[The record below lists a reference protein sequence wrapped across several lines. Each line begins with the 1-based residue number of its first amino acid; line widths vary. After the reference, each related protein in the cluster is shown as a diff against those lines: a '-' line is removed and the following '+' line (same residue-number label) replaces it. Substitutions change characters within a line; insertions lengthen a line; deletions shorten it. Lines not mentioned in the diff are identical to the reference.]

1 MIGIRVTT
9 TRLTL
14 LGFFLVLVIAWFCYR
29 PALSGAFLLDDIPNL
44 GGLAQIGDVRTASD
58 FVLSGASGPT
68 GRPLALLTFALQA
81 NQFERGPRAFLKV
94 NVFIHLLNAVL
105 LAWCLYQLAS
115 LMAVERDRGIL
126 VATSAASLWLLLP
139 LLATSSLLIVQRM
152 TTLSALFS
160 LLGLGSYLALRRN
173 IEQTPHNSLIA
184 MTVLLAVS
192 TLLATFT
199 KESGSLLPMFVL
211 VIEATVLMRPESIT
225 QRNWRIWKFVVLVLP
240 SVAVFAYLASR
251 ASYPEWM
258 QDRKDFNAWERV
270 LTEAQILWVYIQNA
284 VIGLPV
290 RLGIFQTEYP
300 VSRSLLEFKTLIAGS
315 AWLALLFAA
324 IVRRRRWPLFALAVF
339 WYLAGHVIESTVL
352 PLELYFEHRNYL
364 PIIGPVFALCA
375 YLLLRSG
382 RAWRVGLAAI
392 SLLVIVN
399 AYLLYVFASIWG
411 EPSVASRYWALNYPD
426 SSRAVT
432 NMATYQLTE
441 EGPQRA
447 IQTIRQFTAAH
458 PEYAY
463 LGIQE
468 LNISCLFVMESDREQ
483 IVAELERG
491 LPNVVFTFT
500 AGRMLSQLFT
510 TTSAIDCG
518 KITPAT
524 VERLAVRLHDN
535 ARYINDPYY
544 SQFHHKLLAGIARFQ
559 GDREATMS
567 NLEKAISYSP
577 SSELNMMMVTT
588 LAEAGDFSGAD
599 NFINNAML
607 NKPMNPLMA
616 FAWQRDLEGLR
627 AYVRELEKYVLQDQA
642 DGTTQGM
649 ETDKE

>member
-1 MIGIRVTT
+1 
-9 TRLTL
+9 
-14 LGFFLVLVIAWFCYR
+14 
-29 PALSGAFLLDDIPNL
+29 
-44 GGLAQIGDVRTASD
+44 
-58 FVLSGASGPT
+58 
-68 GRPLALLTFALQA
+68 
-81 NQFERGPRAFLKV
+81 
-94 NVFIHLLNAVL
+94 
-105 LAWCLYQLAS
+105 
-115 LMAVERDRGIL
+115 
-126 VATSAASLWLLLP
+126 
-139 LLATSSLLIVQRM
+139 
-152 TTLSALFS
+152 
-160 LLGLGSYLALRRN
+160 
-173 IEQTPHNSLIA
+173 
-184 MTVLLAVS
+184 
-192 TLLATFT
+192 
-199 KESGSLLPMFVL
+199 
-211 VIEATVLMRPESIT
+211 
-225 QRNWRIWKFVVLVLP
+225 
-240 SVAVFAYLASR
+240 
-251 ASYPEWM
+251 
-258 QDRKDFNAWERV
+258 
-270 LTEAQILWVYIQNA
+270 
-284 VIGLPV
+284 
-290 RLGIFQTEYP
+290 
-300 VSRSLLEFKTLIAGS
+300 
-315 AWLALLFAA
+315 
-324 IVRRRRWPLFALAVF
+324 
-339 WYLAGHVIESTVL
+339 VIESTVL

-588 LAEAGDFSGAD
+588 LAGAGDFSGAD